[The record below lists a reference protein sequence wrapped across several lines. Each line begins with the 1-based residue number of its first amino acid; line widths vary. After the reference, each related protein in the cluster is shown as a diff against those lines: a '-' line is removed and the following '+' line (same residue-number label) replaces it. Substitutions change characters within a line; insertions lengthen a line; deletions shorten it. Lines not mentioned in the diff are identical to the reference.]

1 MPALYKTFTMDLVP
15 VGDPVP
21 SVSINSTASLIQP
34 IMYFVSSAF
43 LLGSFALQSVL
54 GRPAFDERSLVQERQ
69 SSVDSFIKSESSVAI
84 EQLLCNIGSDGCNS
98 KNVATGIVIASP
110 DTQDPDYF
118 YTWTRD
124 AALVFKYVVDRF
136 INQYDAGLQRKVQEY
151 IASQAKLQGVSNPSG
166 SLSDGSG
173 LGEAKF
179 NVDMSAFT
187 GGWGRPQRDGPALR
201 ATAMIT
207 YANWLIANGYT
218 STANDIVW
226 PVVRND
232 LNYVAQYWNQT
243 GFDLWEE
250 VKGSSFF
257 TTGSQYRALIEG
269 AALAKKLGKSGD
281 NYSNIAPQALCFLQT
296 YWISSGKYVD
306 SNINVNDGRT
316 GKDAN
321 SILSSIHNFDP
332 VLNCDPAT
340 FQPCSDK
347 ALANHKAV
355 TDSFRSWNIN
365 KGISQGSAVAVGRY
379 VEDVYYNGNPWYL
392 ATLAAAEQLY
402 DAIYV
407 WKQQGSITVSD
418 VSLSFFKDLVS
429 SISTG
434 TYASDSATFKSITDA
449 VSKYADGY
457 VAIVAKYVG
466 TDGHLAEQFDKN
478 DGHPLSATDLTWS
491 YAAFLSAADRRA
503 GVIPPSWA
511 GSVAAVP
518 NQCGTNTVAGS
529 YSSATA
535 TSFPASQTPK
545 GGVPTP
551 TGTQTSTSTSTSSS
565 STSTSCPTA
574 TSVAVTFEEVVTT
587 NFGDTIKIVGNIA
600 ALGNWDT
607 SKAVALSASD
617 YTSSNPVWKTTIS
630 LTAGQS
636 IQYKYINIKK
646 DGSLTWEK
654 DPNRTYTVPKTCATK
669 ATQSDKWQS

>member
-1 MPALYKTFTMDLVP
+1 
-15 VGDPVP
+15 
-21 SVSINSTASLIQP
+21 
-34 IMYFVSSAF
+34 MYFVSSAF
-43 LLGSFALQSVL
+43 LLSSFALQSVL

-136 INQYDAGLQRKVQEY
+136 INQYDAGLQRKIQEY

-332 VLNCDPAT
+332 ALNCDPAT

-418 VSLSFFKDLVS
+418 VSLSFFKGLVS
-429 SISTG
+429 SVSTG

-607 SKAVALSASD
+607 SEAVALSASD

>member
-1 MPALYKTFTMDLVP
+1 M
-15 VGDPVP
+15 
-21 SVSINSTASLIQP
+21 
-34 IMYFVSSAF
+34 
-43 LLGSFALQSVL
+43 
-54 GRPAFDERSLVQERQ
+54 
-69 SSVDSFIKSESSVAI
+69 
-84 EQLLCNIGSDGCNS
+84 
-98 KNVATGIVIASP
+98 
-110 DTQDPDYF
+110 
-118 YTWTRD
+118 
-124 AALVFKYVVDRF
+124 
-136 INQYDAGLQRKVQEY
+136 
-151 IASQAKLQGVSNPSG
+151 
-166 SLSDGSG
+166 
-173 LGEAKF
+173 
-179 NVDMSAFT
+179 
-187 GGWGRPQRDGPALR
+187 
-201 ATAMIT
+201 
-207 YANWLIANGYT
+207 
-218 STANDIVW
+218 
-226 PVVRND
+226 
-232 LNYVAQYWNQT
+232 
-243 GFDLWEE
+243 
-250 VKGSSFF
+250 
-257 TTGSQYRALIEG
+257 
-269 AALAKKLGKSGD
+269 
-281 NYSNIAPQALCFLQT
+281 
-296 YWISSGKYVD
+296 
-306 SNINVNDGRT
+306 
-316 GKDAN
+316 
-321 SILSSIHNFDP
+321 
-332 VLNCDPAT
+332 
-340 FQPCSDK
+340 
-347 ALANHKAV
+347 
-355 TDSFRSWNIN
+355 
-365 KGISQGSAVAVGRY
+365 
-379 VEDVYYNGNPWYL
+379 
-392 ATLAAAEQLY
+392 
-402 DAIYV
+402 
-407 WKQQGSITVSD
+407 SD

-503 GVIPPSWA
+503 GVIPPAWA

-545 GGVPTP
+545 DGVPTP

-565 STSTSCPTA
+565 STSTSCPIA

-617 YTSSNPVWKTTIS
+617 YTSSNPVWKATIS

>member
-1 MPALYKTFTMDLVP
+1 MDLIDVDDS
-15 VGDPVP
+15 VS

-136 INQYDAGLQRKVQEY
+136 INQYDAGLQRKIQEY

-306 SNINVNDGRT
+306 SNI
-316 GKDAN
+316 
-321 SILSSIHNFDP
+321 
-332 VLNCDPAT
+332 
-340 FQPCSDK
+340 
-347 ALANHKAV
+347 

-511 GSVAAVP
+511 GGVAAVP

-545 GGVPTP
+545 G
-551 TGTQTSTSTSTSSS
+551 
-565 STSTSCPTA
+565 
-574 TSVAVTFEEVVTT
+574 EVVTT

-617 YTSSNPVWKTTIS
+617 YTSSNPVWKATIS
-630 LTAGQS
+630 LAAGQS
-636 IQYKYINIKK
+636 IQYKYINVKK

-654 DPNRTYTVPKTCATK
+654 DPNRTYTVPKTCATN
-669 ATQSDKWQS
+669 ATKSDKWQS

>member
-1 MPALYKTFTMDLVP
+1 
-15 VGDPVP
+15 
-21 SVSINSTASLIQP
+21 
-34 IMYFVSSAF
+34 MYFVSSAF

-124 AALVFKYVVDRF
+124 AALVF
-136 INQYDAGLQRKVQEY
+136 N
-151 IASQAKLQGVSNPSG
+151 
-166 SLSDGSG
+166 
-173 LGEAKF
+173 
-179 NVDMSAFT
+179 AFT

-332 VLNCDPAT
+332 ALSCDSAT

-511 GSVAAVP
+511 GGVAAVP

-551 TGTQTSTSTSTSSS
+551 TGTQTSTSTSSS
-565 STSTSCPTA
+565 STSTSCPIA

-617 YTSSNPVWKTTIS
+617 YTSSNPVWKATIS
-630 LTAGQS
+630 LAAGQS
-636 IQYKYINIKK
+636 IQYKYINVKK

-654 DPNRTYTVPKTCATK
+654 DPNRTYTVPKTCATN
-669 ATQSDKWQS
+669 ATKSDKWQS

>member
-1 MPALYKTFTMDLVP
+1 
-15 VGDPVP
+15 
-21 SVSINSTASLIQP
+21 
-34 IMYFVSSAF
+34 MYFVSSAF

-136 INQYDAGLQRKVQEY
+136 INQYDAGLQRKIQEY

-232 LNYVAQYWNQT
+232 LNYVAQYC
-243 GFDLWEE
+243 
-250 VKGSSFF
+250 SFF

-332 VLNCDPAT
+332 ALSCDSAT

-511 GSVAAVP
+511 GGVAAVP

-551 TGTQTSTSTSTSSS
+551 TGTQTSTSTSSS
-565 STSTSCPTA
+565 STSTSCPIA

-617 YTSSNPVWKTTIS
+617 YTSSNPVWKATIS
-630 LTAGQS
+630 LAAGQS
-636 IQYKYINIKK
+636 IQYKYINVKK

-654 DPNRTYTVPKTCATK
+654 DPNRTYTVPKTCATN
-669 ATQSDKWQS
+669 ATKSDKWQS

>member
-1 MPALYKTFTMDLVP
+1 MDLIDVDDS
-15 VGDPVP
+15 VS

-136 INQYDAGLQRKVQEY
+136 INQYDAGLQRKIQEY

-306 SNINVNDGRT
+306 SNI
-316 GKDAN
+316 
-321 SILSSIHNFDP
+321 
-332 VLNCDPAT
+332 
-340 FQPCSDK
+340 
-347 ALANHKAV
+347 

-457 VAIVAKYVG
+457 VAIIAKYVG

-511 GSVAAVP
+511 GGVAAVP

-529 YSSATA
+529 
-535 TSFPASQTPK
+535 
-545 GGVPTP
+545 
-551 TGTQTSTSTSTSSS
+551 
-565 STSTSCPTA
+565 TSCPIA

-617 YTSSNPVWKTTIS
+617 YTSSNPVWKATIS
-630 LTAGQS
+630 LAAGQS
-636 IQYKYINIKK
+636 IQYKYINVKK

-654 DPNRTYTVPKTCATK
+654 DPNRTYTVPKTCATN
-669 ATQSDKWQS
+669 ATKSDKWQS

>member
-1 MPALYKTFTMDLVP
+1 MDLVD
-15 VGDPVP
+15 VGDPVS

-110 DTQDPDYF
+110 DTHDPDYF

-136 INQYDAGLQRKVQEY
+136 INQYDAGLQRKIQEY

-218 STANDIVW
+218 TTANDIVW

-257 TTGSQYRALIEG
+257 TTGSQYRSLIEG
-269 AALAKKLGKSGD
+269 DALAKKLGKSGD

-332 VLNCDPAT
+332 ALNCDPAT

-407 WKQQGSITVSD
+407 WKQQGSIIVSD

-545 GGVPTP
+545 DGVPTP

-565 STSTSCPTA
+565 STSTSCPIA

-617 YTSSNPVWKTTIS
+617 YTSSNPVWKATIS

>member
-1 MPALYKTFTMDLVP
+1 MDLVDAD
-15 VGDPVP
+15 DPVS
-21 SVSINSTASLIQP
+21 SVSINSTASLIQS

-69 SSVDSFIKSESSVAI
+69 PSVDSFIKSESLVAI

-110 DTQDPDYF
+110 DTQDPDCKLLHLDS
-118 YTWTRD
+118 RC
-124 AALVFKYVVDRF
+124 RSS
-136 INQYDAGLQRKVQEY
+136 LQRKIQEY

-218 STANDIVW
+218 STVNDIVW

-332 VLNCDPAT
+332 ALSCDPAT

-347 ALANHKAV
+347 ALANHKSV

-429 SISTG
+429 SVSIG

-511 GSVAAVP
+511 GGVAAVP
-518 NQCGTNTVAGS
+518 SQCGTNTVAGS

-551 TGTQTSTSTSTSSS
+551 TGTQSSTSTSSS
-565 STSTSCPTA
+565 STSTSCPIA

-617 YTSSNPVWKTTIS
+617 YTSSNPVWKATIS

-636 IQYKYINIKK
+636 IQYKYINVKK

-654 DPNRTYTVPKTCATK
+654 DPNRTYTVPKTCATN
-669 ATQSDKWQS
+669 ATKSDKWQS